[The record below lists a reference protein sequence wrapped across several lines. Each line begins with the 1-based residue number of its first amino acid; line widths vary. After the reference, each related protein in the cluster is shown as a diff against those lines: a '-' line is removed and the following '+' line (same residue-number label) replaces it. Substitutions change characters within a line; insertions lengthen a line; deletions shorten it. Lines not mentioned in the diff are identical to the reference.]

1 MGHEVATRLS
11 MEETAPAHIYETVE
25 TRDTIAARIE
35 QITAAGI
42 SQLAM
47 VTIKLFFSVDSKTS
61 SSHPRAS
68 MTYFMDNLRPLV
80 RKTDVVFL
88 LDTTLHFLLLGANH
102 QGGSMVQSRLWDAL
116 LWRIH
121 NTIDRDIIR
130 PLEITIGHSAY
141 PSPCQSIT
149 ECIAAASEVNLC
161 SNFSATRPTRKS
173 AGRQA
178 HNMQQPATE
187 EQWPA
192 LARKLGIPYLSLLP
206 KKPPMRVQ
214 QLVNARLAHELHC
227 YPVGRERNMLTVAML
242 NPQDREAL
250 QRLQQETGL
259 SIFPVLTHPEE
270 LQTALEQ
277 LMQFPGGHLES

>member
-1 MGHEVATRLS
+1 MGNEAAACLS
-11 MEETAPAHIYETVE
+11 MGEAAPAHVYETIE
-25 TRDTIAARIE
+25 TRETIAARIE
-35 QITAAGI
+35 HVTAAGI
-42 SQLAM
+42 NQLTL
-47 VTIKLFFSVDSKTS
+47 VIITLFFNVDSKTS
-61 SSHPRAS
+61 SSHLRAS
-68 MTYFMDNLRPLV
+68 MSYFLDNLRPLV

-102 QGGSMVQSRLWDAL
+102 QGGEIVQSRLWDAL

-121 NTIDRDIIR
+121 NTIDREIIR

-149 ECIAAASEVNLC
+149 ECIVAAREVNLS
-161 SNFSATRPTRKS
+161 SNFSATLPTRKS
-173 AGRQA
+173 AGRQT
-178 HNMQQPATE
+178 HNAQQPATE
-187 EQWPA
+187 DEWPA

-206 KKPPMRVQ
+206 KKPSMRVQ

-259 SIFPVLTHPEE
+259 SIFPVLTHPKE
-270 LQTALEQ
+270 LQIALEQ
-277 LMQFPGGHLES
+277 LI